1 MFDKINEITH
11 EVVKG
16 GVELLGD
23 KIDKIVL
30 YGSYARGDYDE
41 ESDVDIM
48 FLLDC
53 KDTEISNY
61 RQKLSELSSRIGL
74 DYDIFVSLF
83 LKDKETFYKWLDVL
97 PFYQNVQKDGG
108 SFVWI
113 TFSHYVI

>member
-1 MFDKINEITH
+1 MIGDDFMSNKINEITH

-61 RQKLSELSSRIGL
+61 RQNLSELSSRIGL
-74 DYDIFVSLF
+74 DYDVFVSLF
-83 LKDKETFYKWLDVL
+83 LKDKETFNKWLDVL
-97 PFYQNVQKDGG
+97 PFYQNVQKDGVVLYG
-108 SFVWI
+108 
-113 TFSHYVI
+113 